1 MATLSTLPAGD
12 LGPQHLF
19 LAVEVPHSHAGS
31 DEVDVLGGQLVA
43 YHRDPLEV
51 ELQLGMHMPR
61 TVVTVPVAT
70 MITLVDAPADQR
82 PIVGWGS

>member
-19 LAVEVPHSHAGS
+19 LCVEVPHSHAGS
-31 DEVDVLGGQLVA
+31 DEVDTLAGQLVQ
-43 YHRDPLEV
+43 YHRDALEI

-70 MITLVDAPADQR
+70 QITLVDAPVDQR
-82 PIVGWGS
+82 PVRGFGA